1 MEKITVRKAVTGDA
15 EAIAQL
21 LTEVGKVHSEGRSDI
36 YQSDLTK
43 FDAEG
48 VARMIERG
56 EYLAFVAEEDGKV
69 CGEAICR
76 VYERAADGTYKAR
89 KWLYVDDLCVTESMR
104 GSYAAEK
111 LMKAAEKY
119 AAECGC
125 VSVELNCWA
134 FNKRAARFY
143 EKCGY
148 APQKTEYE
156 KILRNRK
163 GE

>member
-1 MEKITVRKAVTGDA
+1 MRGENMEKITVRKAATGDA
-15 EAIAQL
+15 EAIARL

-43 FDAEG
+43 FDTEG

-56 EYLAFVAEEDGKV
+56 EYLAFVAEENGEV
-69 CGEAICR
+69 CGETICR

-89 KWLYVDDLCVTESMR
+89 KWLYIDDLCVTEKCR
-104 GSYAAEK
+104 GGQAASALMSAAE
-111 LMKAAEKY
+111 EY
-119 AAECGC
+119 ARSCGC

-143 EKCGY
+143 EKSGFV
-148 APQKTEYE
+148 PQKTEYE
-156 KILRNRK
+156 KIL
-163 GE
+163 